1 MQAGQ
6 ILFICLLFCV
16 KWDKIDLFAASYAAP
31 EKDENFQDRKKGGI
45 WMCGR
50 YTLTASVN
58 ELEERFHA
66 KASFPGS
73 EYAKS
78 YNVAPSQMVAAVIS
92 ARGQYRLGFLKW
104 GLIPSWA
111 KDPKIGHKMINARSE
126 TVFQKP
132 GFREAV
138 KRRRC
143 LIPANSFFEWNR
155 KDGTRAPMRITLK
168 NGGIFAMAGLWE
180 KWTDQEGNPVFTCTI
195 LTTKANRMMAK
206 IHDRMPV
213 ILRKEDEEKWLDST
227 VTEPGR
233 LLPLLAQYDSDA
245 MEMYAVS
252 ERVNSPKNNFP
263 ELLLPKN

>member
-1 MQAGQ
+1 MG
-6 ILFICLLFCV
+6 I
-16 KWDKIDLFAASYAAP
+16 FAASYAVWQRM
-31 EKDENFQDRKKGGI
+31 KISGQYFQDRKKGGI

-66 KASFPGS
+66 KASFSSS

-78 YNVAPSQMVAAVIS
+78 YNVEPSQMVAAVIS
-92 ARGQYRLGFLKW
+92 AHGQYRLGFLKW

-143 LIPANSFFEWNR
+143 LIPADSFLS
-155 KDGTRAPMRITLK
+155 GTEKTAPGSRCGSGLRTGAFLRWPGFGK
-168 NGGIFAMAGLWE
+168 NGWTRKGI
-180 KWTDQEGNPVFTCTI
+180 
-195 LTTKANRMMAK
+195 R
-206 IHDRMPV
+206 
-213 ILRKEDEEKWLDST
+213 S
-227 VTEPGR
+227 
-233 LLPLLAQYDSDA
+233 LLA
-245 MEMYAVS
+245 
-252 ERVNSPKNNFP
+252 RF
-263 ELLLPKN
+263 